1 MTYHF
6 TCSKNDYLIS
16 ACDSWPS
23 SAGYT
28 CTAGGEFRLLERG
41 MNSSETEKCANLCE
55 KELFKG
61 CCALSQEPANENG
74 TDFNGC
80 YWKAG
85 TESVALSS
93 ANYKTITCNNGR
105 LQQFTLK

>member
-1 MTYHF
+1 
-6 TCSKNDYLIS
+6 
-16 ACDSWPS
+16 
-23 SAGYT
+23 
-28 CTAGGEFRLLERG
+28 
-41 MNSSETEKCANLCE
+41 MNSSETEECANLCK

-93 ANYKTITCNNGR
+93 ANYKTITCDNGM
-105 LQQFTLK
+105 LQ